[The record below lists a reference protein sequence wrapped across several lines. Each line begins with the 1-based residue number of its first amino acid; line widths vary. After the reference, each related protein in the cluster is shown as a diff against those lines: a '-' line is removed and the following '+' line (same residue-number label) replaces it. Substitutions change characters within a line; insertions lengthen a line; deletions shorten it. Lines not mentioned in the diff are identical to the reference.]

1 MRVNGRDHPYREGLT
16 LRALLDELKVNPQ
29 VVVVMHGDE
38 IHRAGRMPDAPVA
51 EQDTIEI
58 ITMMP
63 GG

>member
-16 LRALLDELKVNPQ
+16 LRALLDELQVNPQ
-29 VVVVMHGDE
+29 AVAVMHGDE
-38 IHRAGRMPDAPVA
+38 IHHAGRIPDAPVA